1 MATNFYSD
9 IYLNANKLGRDADN
23 LLDFTTDNEITFRV
37 GAGDGVVFK
46 ASGEIEATKFDGALE
61 GNADTATTATTATVA
76 TTVTATI
83 NESAVENNVITFLA
97 NAEAETGN
105 HGLEFD
111 DSLTYNPSNGTV
123 TSARFGGNLVGN
135 ADTATSAATLTTART
150 IGGVSFNG
158 SANIVLPG
166 VNAEG
171 NQNTTGNAATATTAT
186 KVQIHATG
194 TTVDGAVGG
203 GEIVYF
209 GGEEHTIAAGQLVH
223 YNSNGNWEK
232 ANADASS
239 TSDGLLGVA
248 LGGDASVNGVLVRGA
263 VTIDHDPGA
272 IGDVLYLSTTAGDC
286 SATAPSG
293 SGDIV
298 RIIGYQI
305 NHASNGEIFFS
316 PSADFIL
323 LA

>member
-223 YNSNGNWEK
+223 YNSNGNWGI
-232 ANADASS
+232 S
-239 TSDGLLGVA
+239 
-248 LGGDASVNGVLVRGA
+248 
-263 VTIDHDPGA
+263 
-272 IGDVLYLSTTAGDC
+272 
-286 SATAPSG
+286 
-293 SGDIV
+293 
-298 RIIGYQI
+298 
-305 NHASNGEIFFS
+305 
-316 PSADFIL
+316 
-323 LA
+323 